1 MTPGTFMTP
10 AKSFVNL
17 MSMDPFRLLQN
28 RPTRFFEEPFTMF
41 RPFLPLEEALPL
53 AAWTPPC
60 DIYETEKEIVLKME
74 LPEVSKENVHVTL
87 ENNVLT
93 LRGERKFE
101 EKVDRENYHRIE
113 RNYGEFMRSFTLP
126 AFVEGNNI
134 FADFKEGVLTVTL
147 PKKHEARPKQIEVK
161 VK

>member
-10 AKSFVNL
+10 AKNFINL

-101 EKVDRENYHRIE
+101 EKVDRENY
-113 RNYGEFMRSFTLP
+113 
-126 AFVEGNNI
+126 
-134 FADFKEGVLTVTL
+134 
-147 PKKHEARPKQIEVK
+147 
-161 VK
+161 

>member
-10 AKSFVNL
+10 AKNFVNL

-41 RPFLPLEEALPL
+41 RPFLPLEEELPL

-147 PKKHEARPKQIEVK
+147 PKKHEARPMQIEVK

>member
-1 MTPGTFMTP
+1 MTPGTFLAP
-10 AKSFVNL
+10 NKSLMNL
-17 MSMDPFRLLQN
+17 MTIDPFRLFQT
-28 RPTRFFEEPFTMF
+28 RPTRLFEEPFTMF
-41 RPFLPLEEALPL
+41 RPFVPTEETLPFT
-53 AAWTPPC
+53 AWTPPC

-74 LPEVSKENVHVTL
+74 LPEVKREFVHVTL

-113 RNYGEFMRSFTLP
+113 RSYGEFIRSFTLP
-126 AFVEGNNI
+126 TFVDDTRI
-134 FADFKEGVLTVTL
+134 VADFHDGVLTVTL
-147 PKKHEARPKQIEVK
+147 PKNEAARPKQIEVK